1 MGPYPEASWIP
12 QKDGCREPALESLPP
27 KARVPNKSHSRNTA
41 PHFQVVTNPK
51 LKKQTLFLFP
61 NSSILGPSPSLPFTL
76 RSAGQNQWT
85 NGWLTLSRCSLS
97 SSSSSMYPWP
107 TCWFTQETHLLP
119 SLHVPSLPSSTPNT
133 SIYRNTCIVSSVPCG
148 LTVTTTVH
156 NENYHLTYELGHSM
170 IASPWNARVFNHR

>member
-1 MGPYPEASWIP
+1 MGAVFLLTWPSLGFLQVVLLPGTTLVHTTHSPAFRSPSSHHPLPVELTLCQQTKLLLPVWLLTSSTPTLMGPYPEASWIP

-76 RSAGQNQWT
+76 RSAGQNQ
-85 NGWLTLSRCSLS
+85 
-97 SSSSSMYPWP
+97 
-107 TCWFTQETHLLP
+107 
-119 SLHVPSLPSSTPNT
+119 
-133 SIYRNTCIVSSVPCG
+133 
-148 LTVTTTVH
+148 
-156 NENYHLTYELGHSM
+156 
-170 IASPWNARVFNHR
+170 